1 MLQRTLENLKK
12 INEILLTVGELGLG
26 IYLAK
31 HLYELEKKKKEIEK
45 EREESLEEQYR
56 EALRAV
62 RERLRLSAGV
72 EGGSEREE
80 HLFT

>member
-1 MLQRTLENLKK
+1 MQRVLENLRK

-31 HLYELEKKKKEIEK
+31 QLSKLEEQRKESSEK
-45 EREESLEEQYR
+45 LEEQYR

-62 RERLRLSAGV
+62 RERQRLGASAESGL
-72 EGGSEREE
+72 EQEA
-80 HLFT
+80 FM

>member
-1 MLQRTLENLKK
+1 MLQKTLENLKK

-31 HLYELEKKKKEIEK
+31 HLYELDKKEVEK
-45 EREESLEEQYR
+45 GREESLEEQYR

-62 RERLRLSAGV
+62 RERLRLSAGA
-72 EGGSEREE
+72 EGGSEQEE

>member
-31 HLYELEKKKKEIEK
+31 HLYELEKKEIEK
-45 EREESLEEQYR
+45 EREENLEEQYR

-62 RERLRLSAGV
+62 RERLSSAGA